1 MKRRIAY
8 LVFVIMIL
16 SNSAYCEQA
25 SESLKPFKSGSL
37 QAIEQSR
44 AGQAFFIV
52 LWALDCPPCRKELE
66 LLGQLQRQH
75 ENLPLV
81 LISTD
86 DIGQRNE
93 VMAVLDKYSLANADA
108 WIFADSYTER
118 LRHAIDPQ
126 WYGELPRSYFYDRHH
141 ARRAVS
147 GILKEREL
155 KDWLRE
161 TGRVKQASNPDAAE
175 RSPGDS

>member
-1 MKRRIAY
+1 MKRRI
-8 LVFVIMIL
+8 VFLIIGIMGL
-16 SNSAYCEQA
+16 WSSAYPEQ
-25 SESLKPFKSGSL
+25 STQTLQPFKVESL
-37 QAIEQSR
+37 QMIEQSH

-66 LLGQLQRQH
+66 LLGRLKRQH
-75 ENLPLV
+75 EDLPLV

-86 DIGQRNE
+86 PIELGDE
-93 VMAVLDKYSLANADA
+93 VLAVLDKYSLANADN

-126 WYGELPRSYFYDRHH
+126 WYGELPRSYFYNRDYNRDHS
-141 ARRAVS
+141 RKAVS

-161 TGRVKQASNPDAAE
+161 IE
-175 RSPGDS
+175 